1 MMIEPGSQIELS
13 YPDSTLVD
21 SLARLVKRRVHVYR
35 VRDLLAQPLTPDEFL
50 RRPFIRRSR
59 WLISGYDLDR
69 QRYRQFYLGNS
80 AEHRAPGLLKVG
92 LYEPGA
98 DRPTW
103 PLPRPFG
110 PTRAERQFLIDVIKE
125 WAKKGPTQL
134 QLRIYSDDL
143 RVHLPPPS
151 EPFRPVARLI
161 RSAG

>member
-1 MMIEPGSQIELS
+1 MIEPGSKIELS

-21 SLARLVKRRVHVYR
+21 SLANLVKRRIHVYR
-35 VRDLLAQPLTPDEFL
+35 VRDLLAEPLTPEEFL
-50 RRPFIRRSR
+50 RRPYIRRSR

-80 AEHRAPGLLKVG
+80 AEHRAPGLLKLA

-98 DRPTW
+98 KRPKW
-103 PLPRPFG
+103 PFPRPFG
-110 PTRAERQFLIDVIKE
+110 PTRRERQLLVDSLRECIKR
-125 WAKKGPTQL
+125 GPTTL

-143 RVHLPPPS
+143 RLHRAPTPD
-151 EPFRPVARLI
+151 PFKPIARLI